1 MTTPS
6 ATSASRSTNGRRART
21 EPIIAPPPRRRS
33 TGDGRG
39 PAGEVPTASVGSR
52 PQELAART
60 RPGRRR
66 PRSRGR
72 RPGTRAGRSPFRR
85 WDSGSRHTPNGLAG
99 RRSTLA
105 RGHRD
110 GAEAGAEDAAQG
122 PEDVVPGAMAEAVAH
137 ELEVVEVG
145 EHERERAVEPLGAL
159 ELEREHLHEPAAVRE
174 AGQLVRHR
182 LRLHEPV

>member
-60 RPGRRR
+60 RRGRRR
-66 PRSRGR
+66 RRGRAR
-72 RPGTRAGRSPFRR
+72 RPGTRAGRSPFRK
-85 WDSGSRHTPNGLAG
+85 WDSGPRHTPNGLAG
-99 RRSTLA
+99 RRSPLA

-110 GAEAGAEDAAQG
+110 DDAVLPLG
-122 PEDVVPGAMAEAVAH
+122 
-137 ELEVVEVG
+137 L
-145 EHERERAVEPLGAL
+145 RAVEGGVGGREELVARVRLGIDRHAEARRHR
-159 ELEREHLHEPAAVRE
+159 ELAAVRIAQLE
-174 AGQLVRHR
+174 LGQLAA
-182 LRLHEPV
+182 